1 MDHRLAA
8 PHAPRQDLPHLT
20 QVHARPRSSS
30 REGPNLP
37 SERWSLLSTTIC
49 CWLWAKK
56 TPIRASQ
63 STTKIRYWLPDRK
76 APKRIYICCDR
87 GIKRQVCLHTGFAAI
102 RNCSRSSYSLRI
114 KRFLGLWARIWACRR
129 VTNGLRLTLMLGFT
143 FLGNP
148 EQFVTCSL
156 LRGCKRREY

>member
-1 MDHRLAA
+1 MLAPA
-8 PHAPRQDLPHLT
+8 PLLGKGLIFR
-20 QVHARPRSSS
+20 RSDGASS
-30 REGPNLP
+30 RPP
-37 SERWSLLSTTIC
+37 SAAGCERKRRRYGLHKARRRYAIG
-49 CWLWAKK
+49 
-56 TPIRASQ
+56 SQ
-63 STTKIRYWLPDRK
+63 TSK

-102 RNCSRSSYSLRI
+102 HNCSRSSYGLRI
-114 KRFLGLWARIWACRR
+114 KRFLGLRARIWACRR
-129 VTNGLRLTLMLGFT
+129 VTNGLRLTLLLGFT